1 MESIRDIDTNLL
13 EIMAIEELR
22 INSTEI
28 TNHYLGKIA
37 VRCNKAI

>member
-1 MESIRDIDTNLL
+1 MESIRDIDENHL

-28 TNHYLGKIA
+28 TNHYLEKLL
-37 VRCNKAI
+37 